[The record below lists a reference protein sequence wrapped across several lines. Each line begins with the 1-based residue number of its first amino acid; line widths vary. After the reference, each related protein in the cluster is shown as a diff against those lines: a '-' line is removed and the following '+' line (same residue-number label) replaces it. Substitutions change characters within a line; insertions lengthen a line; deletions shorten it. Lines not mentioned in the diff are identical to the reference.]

1 MVQDQHQFVHCKKYE
16 CVKYGWMWN
25 KQYPLVSNVRDL
37 GFIDDKY
44 INLVIVYLN
53 LVTFISTITIIIT
66 IKFHLFMS
74 DKYASH

>member
-1 MVQDQHQFVHCKKYE
+1 MEQAISTCFKCE
-16 CVKYGWMWN
+16 I
-25 KQYPLVSNVRDL
+25 L
-37 GFIDDKY
+37 GLIDDKY